1 MVEKFADIFKE
12 GGKKNTLGRA
22 EEVLQIVVNDHSRL
36 DELYQ
41 CLFDDDAWVR
51 MRAVDTLE
59 KVCRVHP
66 DWLEPYVER
75 LLGEVA
81 AIDQASIQWHLA
93 EFFTEINFS
102 PDQRE
107 RAIKIMKRNIS
118 SKDADWIVASNTMG
132 ALAKFVADNILP
144 ASELIPLL
152 KIQQTHHSKAVVKRA
167 TRILDELTEPKD

>member
-1 MVEKFADIFKE
+1 MAEKFADIFKE

-22 EEVLQIVVNDHSRL
+22 EEVLQIVANDHSHL

-75 LLGEVA
+75 LLNEVA

-93 EFFTEINFS
+93 ELFTEINLS
-102 PDQRE
+102 PDQRD
-107 RAIKIMKRNIS
+107 RATKIMKRNIS
-118 SKDADWIVASNTMG
+118 SKDVDWIVASNTMG

-167 TRILDELTEPKD
+167 TRLLDEVGG